1 MLMRLLV
8 LIGLVGLA
16 YFLLKRFLTP
26 AAPPKKQTESFQP
39 MVSCD
44 TCGLHLPKQE
54 AITLAGDKHYCCDQH
69 AQQSG

>member
-16 YFLLKRFLTP
+16 YFLLKRYLTP
-26 AAPPKKQTESFQP
+26 TAPSKKKTESFQP

-44 TCGLHLPKQE
+44 SCGLHLLEQD
-54 AITLAGDKHYCCDQH
+54 AITLAGDKHYCCDEH
-69 AQQSG
+69 AQQSE